1 MPQLPAKAA
10 SSSVTAMPPSLMSCP
25 AEILSSAMR
34 LWVVLYMAF
43 RLLTSTSGVSLPSW
57 LYTCNSWSRIVSCY
71 FVREQLHFV
80 RKQLHFVLDKI
91 SCKPVLPATEH
102 TLACRLRRH
111 SPSVLDICCQA
122 AQAVHRFVQESLGVR
137 EHQTGSSC
145 TAVYDAFTL
154 RYT

>member
-25 AEILSSAMR
+25 AEILSSAIR

-57 LYTCNSWSRIVSCY
+57 LYTCRPPCY
-71 FVREQLHFV
+71 SIFLYRCAWEPFRFLLDELVA
-80 RKQLHFVLDKI
+80 KQCCLL
-91 SCKPVLPATEH
+91 LR
-102 TLACRLRRH
+102 TLWHADEAGIH
-111 SPSVLDICCQA
+111 HQAWPYANQA

-137 EHQTGSSC
+137 GKQAAHKLQSMMGS
-145 TAVYDAFTL
+145 
-154 RYT
+154 R